1 MNCPGNFLYQKIWN
15 LIGDAD
21 FNKKFHFQ
29 SKGHPLFKTAF
40 IFVK

>member
-1 MNCPGNFLYQKIWN
+1 MNWPGNF
-15 LIGDAD
+15 
-21 FNKKFHFQ
+21 FNKKIGNLVDDTDLNKNLHIQ